1 MGAANQQ
8 ERVDMKL
15 GSREHL
21 DYCDR
26 QQESCKV
33 ATSDESLTVMDRV
46 GAQIG
51 ELDWMAAIEMEKE
64 AGRWCI

>member
-1 MGAANQQ
+1 
-8 ERVDMKL
+8 MKL

-21 DYCDR
+21 DYCAR

-51 ELDWMAAIEMEKE
+51 ELDWMAAIEKENE